1 MINNSSSKRFAIA
14 TLFSMALVLMIL
26 ACGGDGGETSSSG
39 NAPGDNLPAAVGAE
53 FECEVEGYPCSL
65 AEVPVAILE
74 RSELLANEA
83 LAMLENG
90 ASMAEV
96 RAWLNDQ
103 EGMAEIMS
111 DDLALRF
118 RLEGGR
124 GTWVLSKEAVAEAPA
139 PEASP
144 PLSDGSSL
152 LVEGQNTQPKRDP
165 VFAPI
170 YADQGTSTP
179 AFVVGQNTKPKS
191 ALVLSPLYWD
201 FEGFQFGDQVA
212 AILASTRGY
221 EGRVKYRYNPT
232 TASRQ
237 VTISDFKGWQN
248 YQVIHVNSH
257 GSVVCEA
264 GSCHFVLVFTTLAA
278 TQGSTEEEKADLTSK
293 GVEVVAIEDKK
304 VGAYLG
310 LNTNFFRKYSGGL
323 SDSLV
328 FFNACKSYSSEAN
341 GLVDA
346 IRGSTNVFIGWNGIT
361 TIGSAIAAS
370 RKLYQELSI
379 WGVTVQEAY
388 NRLGDLQTDKYKGS
402 RLIRSPRA
410 AGGDLRIRDIVYLL
424 NPDTN
429 QTLGTSQEVGI
440 LGEMDDGEPDTVPY
454 RVRVDGIVPQNAADA
469 QLYVSVDGIV
479 SGPQPV
485 SEGETGGPDSWI
497 VNGQV
502 GLPYDVE
509 QAMAVDFEA
518 WVELPEGGESRH
530 ESAATLT
537 GLLSG
542 DGIVG
547 TWVVDNASL
556 EFEPQAFT
564 LEYIQGEI
572 RVTFRGDGTM
582 EVVYN
587 NHEYKESADRL
598 LSVLGID
605 IERHEEF
612 TYTANAQGI
621 TTYEV
626 NGDEIS
632 FGSFFE
638 SSFVD
643 GTQTVHHIRQFNP
656 PGYIL
661 PGDIDEVTERS
672 YGGWGLFGGFVK
684 FSLSPSGSTLQFL
697 NGDEVQAILNRVGSA
712 GG

>member
-39 NAPGDNLPAAVGAE
+39 NNPGDNLPAAAGAE
-53 FECEVEGYPCSL
+53 LECEVEGYPCSL
-65 AEVPVAILE
+65 AEVPVAIRE

-83 LAMLENG
+83 LAMMENG

-96 RAWLNDQ
+96 RAWLNEQ
-103 EGMAEIMS
+103 EGLAEIMS

-124 GTWVLSKEAVAEAPA
+124 GTWVLSKEAVAEGPA
-139 PEASP
+139 PEAS
-144 PLSDGSSL
+144 LSLSAGSSL
-152 LVEGQNTQPKRDP
+152 SVEGQNTQPKRDP
-165 VFAPI
+165 VFAPM

-179 AFVVGQNTKPKS
+179 AFVVGPDTQQKR

-201 FEGFQFGDQVA
+201 FANNQDGAQVA
-212 AILASTRGY
+212 AILSSTRGY
-221 EGRVKYRYNPT
+221 EGRVTYLLNPT
-232 TASRQ
+232 ATSRQ
-237 VTISDFKGWQN
+237 VTISNFKDWQN
-248 YQVIHVNSH
+248 YQVIHVDSH
-257 GSVVCEA
+257 GTRICEA
-264 GSCHFVLVFTTLAA
+264 GPCRAVLVFASQASL
-278 TQGSTEEEKADLTSK
+278 QGSTEEEKAALTGK
-293 GVEVVAIEDKK
+293 GVDALFIEEK
-304 VGAYLG
+304 VGAYIG
-310 LNTNFFRKYSGGL
+310 LNADFFRANYKGGL
-323 SDSLV
+323 SDTLV
-328 FFNACKSYSSEAN
+328 FFNACKSFGSGATD
-341 GLVDA
+341 LADA
-346 IRGSTNVFIGWNGIT
+346 IRGSTSVFLGWAGNVKVPDANAT
-361 TIGSAIAAS
+361 SK
-370 RKLYQELSI
+370 KLYQELSI
-379 WGVTVQEAY
+379 WGVTVEEAY
-388 NRLGDLQTDKYKGS
+388 NRLGDLQADRAGV
-402 RLIRSPRA
+402 RLIRSPHA

-429 QTLGTSQEVGI
+429 QTLGPSQEVAI

-497 VNGQV
+497 LNGQV

-509 QAMAVDFEA
+509 QAMSVDFEA

-530 ESAATLT
+530 ETAATLT

-547 TWVVDNASL
+547 TWVVDNASI
-556 EFEPQAFT
+556 EFDPQAFT

-572 RVTFRGDGTM
+572 RVTFRGDGSM

-587 NHEYKESADRL
+587 DHEYKESADRIISL
-598 LSVLGID
+598 PGVGD
-605 IERHEEF
+605 IEKHEEI
-612 TYTANAQGI
+612 TWTANAQGS

-643 GTQTVHHIRQFNP
+643 GTQTVHHIIQFNP

-661 PGDIDEVTERS
+661 PLDEVTEHS

-684 FSLSPSGSTLQFL
+684 FSLSPSGSTMQFL
-697 NGDEVQAILNRVGSA
+697 NGNEVQAILNRVGSA

>member
-26 ACGGDGGETSSSG
+26 ACGGDGGETSSIG
-39 NAPGDNLPAAVGAE
+39 NNPGDNLPAAVGAE
-53 FECEVEGYPCSL
+53 LECEVEGYPCSL
-65 AEVPVAILE
+65 AEVPVAIRE

-83 LAMLENG
+83 LAMMENG

-96 RAWLNDQ
+96 RSWLNEQ
-103 EGMAEIMS
+103 EGLAEIMS

-124 GTWVLSKEAVAEAPA
+124 GTWVLSKEAVAEGPA
-139 PEASP
+139 PEASL

-152 LVEGQNTQPKRDP
+152 SVEGQNTQPNRVP
-165 VFAPI
+165 VFASM
-170 YADQGTSTP
+170 YADYAS
-179 AFVVGQNTKPKS
+179 VVGPDTQQKR

-201 FEGFQFGDQVA
+201 FANNQDGAQVA
-212 AILASTRGY
+212 AILSSTRGY
-221 EGRVKYRYNPT
+221 EGRVTYLFNPT
-232 TASRQ
+232 ATSRQ
-237 VTISDFKGWQN
+237 VTISNFAKDWQN
-248 YQVIHVNSH
+248 YDVIHVDSH
-257 GSVVCEA
+257 GTRICEA
-264 GSCHFVLVFTTLAA
+264 GPCRAVLVFASQESL
-278 TQGSTEEEKADLTSK
+278 QGSTEEEKAALTGK
-293 GVEVVAIEDKK
+293 GVDAFFIEGK
-304 VGAYLG
+304 VGAYIG
-310 LNTNFFRKYSGGL
+310 LNADFFRANYRGGL
-323 SDSLV
+323 SDTLV
-328 FFNACKSYSSEAN
+328 FFNTCESFGSQDTDLA
-341 GLVDA
+341 DA
-346 IRGSTNVFIGWNGIT
+346 IRGSTSVFLGWNGNVKVPDANATSI
-361 TIGSAIAAS
+361 
-370 RKLYQELSI
+370 KFYQELSI
-379 WGVTVQEAY
+379 WGVTVEEAY
-388 NRLGDLQTDKYKGS
+388 NRLGDLQTDRAGV
-402 RLIRSPRA
+402 RLIRSTRA
-410 AGGDLRIRDIVYLL
+410 AGGDLRNRDIVYLL

-429 QTLGTSQEVGI
+429 QTLGPSQEVAI

-497 VNGQV
+497 LNGQV

-509 QAMAVDFEA
+509 QAMSVDFEA

-530 ESAATLT
+530 ETAATLT

-547 TWVVDNASL
+547 TWVVDNASI
-556 EFEPQAFT
+556 EFDPQAFT

-572 RVTFRGDGTM
+572 CVTFRGDGSM

-612 TYTANAQGI
+612 TYTANAQGT

-638 SSFVD
+638 SSYVD

-661 PGDIDEVTERS
+661 PGDIDEVIEQS

-684 FSLSPSGSTLQFL
+684 FSLSPSGSTMQFL

-712 GG
+712 CG